1 LTGARPLPA
10 ATLHPPAHV
19 LWYKRPV
26 ARTRAIQPE
35 GENMQ
40 TFLKVV
46 FALAAL
52 WSISACTQSLNEMNV
67 SIESGRKSAIG
78 R

>member
-1 LTGARPLPA
+1 
-10 ATLHPPAHV
+10 
-19 LWYKRPV
+19 
-26 ARTRAIQPE
+26 
-35 GENMQ
+35 MQ